1 MFGGHG
7 CRPDAGRKTRDRVHF
22 RLAFR
27 SMSVSFADSD
37 AALVFDAN
45 RFDDTHLGIRR
56 RAIDLRQVLVSNLPA
71 RLRECRW
78 EIPA

>member
-1 MFGGHG
+1 
-7 CRPDAGRKTRDRVHF
+7 
-22 RLAFR
+22 
-27 SMSVSFADSD
+27 MSVSFADSD